1 MANITLKI
9 DDDLL
14 KKARQLA
21 SQKNTSINAIFNKTI
36 QDFVRRNLNR
46 DATLRSLDSFYKKC
60 KAIVGKKSWTRDE
73 LHER

>member
-36 QDFVRRNLNR
+36 QEFVRRNLNR

-60 KAIVGKKSWTRDE
+60 KAIVGKKDWTRDE